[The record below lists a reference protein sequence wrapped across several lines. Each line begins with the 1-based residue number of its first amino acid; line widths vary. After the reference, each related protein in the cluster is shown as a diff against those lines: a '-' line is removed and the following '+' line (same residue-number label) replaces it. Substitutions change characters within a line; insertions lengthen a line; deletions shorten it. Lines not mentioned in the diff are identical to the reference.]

1 MNTTYVFPPIHESIL
16 DNGLRVLL
24 VPDTEQDGLVVAAQF
39 RLGTFSDPVGLEGTA
54 ELCMGLIQ
62 KGSGELSA
70 EQTAEK
76 LEFAGASLFSDVGEE
91 HLGLGIRMLCQKEEE
106 ILPVFWNMLLNP
118 RFEQHEFTRIQR
130 EMVTSLQAETV
141 DPGIIANRYFY
152 RTLAGKDHPAGRF
165 YTLNSVK
172 KTGISDVKNFY
183 ETFFLPQNCILV
195 VAGNFDPEKF
205 RNRWFDILSKWTGI
219 SETKPVYALP
229 VQVPSRVVKLID
241 KPTLTQASIMIGHA
255 APGELFA
262 HRNEVALS
270 NYILGAGNFSSRL
283 MSRVRSADGKTYG
296 ISSQIASERQF
307 GAFSITTST
316 QNSQLGGVLK
326 SILEVL
332 DDFCKNGVSDSE
344 LEKAKQFVTGN
355 MAFQL
360 EGIGNI
366 AEKLLWLRFYDRPNS
381 YIENF
386 DSIIDQITLEGVNQA
401 IRDHFSVENL
411 IIVVVGKKVE
421 LLPQLK
427 EFGLLSVYHF
437 RDKI

>member
-152 RTLAGKDHPAGRF
+152 RTL
-165 YTLNSVK
+165 
-172 KTGISDVKNFY
+172 
-183 ETFFLPQNCILV
+183 
-195 VAGNFDPEKF
+195 
-205 RNRWFDILSKWTGI
+205 
-219 SETKPVYALP
+219 
-229 VQVPSRVVKLID
+229 
-241 KPTLTQASIMIGHA
+241 
-255 APGELFA
+255 
-262 HRNEVALS
+262 
-270 NYILGAGNFSSRL
+270 
-283 MSRVRSADGKTYG
+283 
-296 ISSQIASERQF
+296 
-307 GAFSITTST
+307 
-316 QNSQLGGVLK
+316 
-326 SILEVL
+326 
-332 DDFCKNGVSDSE
+332 
-344 LEKAKQFVTGN
+344 
-355 MAFQL
+355 
-360 EGIGNI
+360 
-366 AEKLLWLRFYDRPNS
+366 
-381 YIENF
+381 
-386 DSIIDQITLEGVNQA
+386 
-401 IRDHFSVENL
+401 
-411 IIVVVGKKVE
+411 
-421 LLPQLK
+421 
-427 EFGLLSVYHF
+427 
-437 RDKI
+437 